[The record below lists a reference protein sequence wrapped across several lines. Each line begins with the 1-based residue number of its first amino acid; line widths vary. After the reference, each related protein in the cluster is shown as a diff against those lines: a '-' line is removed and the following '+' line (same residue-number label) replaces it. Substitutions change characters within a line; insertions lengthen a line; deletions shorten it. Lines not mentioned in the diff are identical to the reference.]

1 MNKHI
6 TIAIAAL
13 FSASASAFAG
23 WGEGNYAGNYYI
35 NGKTEPKNNDKEI
48 DATSQ
53 GSAFNIKAGDIGA
66 WTVDTLTASDGQ
78 KITVKH
84 NESEAGAD
92 FTGLT
97 ITKLVG
103 TNLSFVVGKGQTVS
117 LTKVEG
123 SLSDLTV
130 DGALTLKSVGTGLSK
145 LTVNGTLD
153 LDKAVIGINDI
164 TLDSDSSLGGTYN
177 LGTNF
182 TGDVTFTLSDSG
194 VVTAALANGENYEKQ
209 LAGTTWNLEKAGS
222 VSLKISDLDYTVGGL
237 IFKSGDDFYGRATW
251 IDNQVSFADKKESLE
266 AGVAYVVAN
275 VNNHAVQSISAL
287 VTTIPEPSAFG
298 LLAGLGALALAASRR
313 RRKKA

>member
-23 WGEGNYAGNYYI
+23 WGKGDYAGNYYI
-35 NGKTEPKNNDKEI
+35 NGKTEKDNNDKVI

-53 GSAFNIKAGDIGA
+53 GSAFNIKAGDIGV

-84 NESEAGAD
+84 NESGAGAD
-92 FTGLT
+92 LTGLT

-103 TNLSFVVGKGQTVS
+103 DNLSLVVGSGQTVS
-117 LTKVEG
+117 LTEVEG
-123 SLSDLTV
+123 S
-130 DGALTLKSVGTGLSK
+130 LSK
-145 LTVNGTLD
+145 LTVNGTLNLGSD
-153 LDKAVIGINDI
+153 VKGINDI